1 MANATSHTRAGAL
14 FTELVL
20 ETFRF
25 NGRLIAAGDAMS
37 APLGLTSA
45 RWQVLGAIALE
56 GRPLTVADIARRMGL
71 KRQSV
76 QRLAD
81 ALVEERMLLR
91 EDNPAH
97 RRAPLHR
104 LSRAGLN
111 AYHTLDEQQA
121 AWAAACAKGMP
132 AARLADALALI
143 SALRQR
149 LEDE

>member
-1 MANATSHTRAGAL
+1 MKDVALQTRAGAL

-25 NGRLIAAGDAMS
+25 NGRLIATGDAMS

-56 GRPLTVADIARRMGL
+56 AKSLTVADIARRMGL

-81 ALVEERMLLR
+81 ALVEEGLLLR

-97 RRAPLHR
+97 RRASLHR
-104 LSRAGLN
+104 LSKAGERA
-111 AYHTLDEQQA
+111 YRTLDKQQA
-121 AWAAACAKGMP
+121 IWAAECAKGIP
-132 AARLADALALI
+132 AARLSDALELLRL
-143 SALRQR
+143 LRQR
-149 LEDE
+149 LGEE

>member
-1 MANATSHTRAGAL
+1 MKDVALQTRAGAL

-25 NGRLIAAGDAMS
+25 NGRLIATGDAMC
-37 APLGLTSA
+37 APLSLTSA

-56 GRPLTVADIARRMGL
+56 AQSLTVADIARRMGL

-81 ALVEERMLLR
+81 ALVEEGLLLR

-97 RRAPLHR
+97 RRASLHR
-104 LSRAGLN
+104 LSKAGERA
-111 AYHTLDEQQA
+111 YRTLDKQQA
-121 AWAAACAKGMP
+121 IWAAECAKGIP
-132 AARLADALALI
+132 EARLSDALELLRL
-143 SALRQR
+143 LRQR
-149 LEDE
+149 LGEE